1 MRASNE
7 MIQSRPCGMI
17 IPDRVIKCRVKLMK
31 SMTQLKGNVMRKII
45 IAIFCLLVTSNVFSQ
60 DQLNEEREIGK
71 GSIITGTCLF
81 LTPWLACLAV
91 AAGDPNAA
99 PLMVPVLGPYLAD
112 KSEMQSDNPS
122 SGGFYVSLG
131 ICLAEAIG
139 ITLVTVGIIG
149 KRVDSQQALIYPTI
163 RKGELGLRV
172 RANI

>member
-1 MRASNE
+1 
-7 MIQSRPCGMI
+7 
-17 IPDRVIKCRVKLMK
+17 MK
-31 SMTQLKGNVMRKII
+31 GIVMRKIFLTI
-45 IAIFCLLVTSNVFSQ
+45 LCLLAISNVFSQ
-60 DQLNEEREIGK
+60 DHLNEERLIGK

-81 LTPWLACLAV
+81 LTPWVSCLAV

-131 ICLAEAIG
+131 ISLAEAIG

-149 KRVDSQQALIYPTI
+149 KKVDTQQTLIYPTI
-163 RKGELGLRV
+163 KKGELGLRV
-172 RANI
+172 RVNI